1 MHISAPEDS
10 KPLSRT
16 EFEMETPGRAI
27 GAPRD
32 LGPRHFHRPSAEV
45 VQQSIHRVH
54 ATKRLR
60 FRRTRATL
68 IHNLKV
74 AYEKHHRKAN

>member
-32 LGPRHFHRPSAEV
+32 LGSRHFHRPSAEV
-45 VQQSIHRVH
+45 VQQSDSPRSRNKQV
-54 ATKRLR
+54 ALPAN
-60 FRRTRATL
+60 TRHVDPQPQGC
-68 IHNLKV
+68 I
-74 AYEKHHRKAN
+74 